1 MATQRPENSS
11 ISIATNGREQV
22 VSIPYPKPPTATYL
36 AGVFVVFWLGGWAMG
51 EVAALHQIMT
61 MPVGGGT
68 AFLVFWLCAWSIG
81 GLFALLTIRRIF
93 QRSAPE
99 LLKLEAAGLAYD
111 SGVPPFRMPM
121 YRTFAAWSSLFPK
134 RSLIKIDRAQL
145 VSLRLREGDTR
156 SRLTVD
162 AGAQRVE
169 LASAATDVEREWLF
183 KLLSERYSLAAPQ

>member
-1 MATQRPENSS
+1 
-11 ISIATNGREQV
+11 
-22 VSIPYPKPPTATYL
+22 
-36 AGVFVVFWLGGWAMG
+36 
-51 EVAALHQIMT
+51 
-61 MPVGGGT
+61 
-68 AFLVFWLCAWSIG
+68 
-81 GLFALLTIRRIF
+81 
-93 QRSAPE
+93 
-99 LLKLEAAGLAYD
+99 
-111 SGVPPFRMPM
+111 M